1 MNVRFSGDS
10 TVQFPT
16 TPGLVH
22 VNVLPPAGPETD
34 NVPLHDP
41 PVARF
46 VIVMVKV
53 PEKEFAVVVPPTVP
67 FLEVSPPFVCQAPLT
82 VAPLCVSVIV
92 TG

>member
-1 MNVRFSGDS
+1 MRFVGDS

-22 VNVLPPAGPETD
+22 VNVVPPADPEMD

-41 PVARF
+41 PVVRF
-46 VIVMVKV
+46 VTVMVNV
-53 PEKEFAVVVPPTVP
+53 PENELAVVVPPTVP
-67 FLEVSPPFVCQAPLT
+67 FLEVSPPVVCHVPLT
-82 VAPLCVSVIV
+82 AAPLCVSVIV